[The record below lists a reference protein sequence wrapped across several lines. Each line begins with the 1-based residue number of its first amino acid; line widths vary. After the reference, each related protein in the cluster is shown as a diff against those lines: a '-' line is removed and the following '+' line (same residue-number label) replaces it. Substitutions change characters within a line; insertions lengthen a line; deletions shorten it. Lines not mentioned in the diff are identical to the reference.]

1 MKYLKQLAV
10 IVTINFIGEVLNHF
24 IPLPVPASVYG
35 LVIMFLCLLTG
46 IIKLEQVEDVARFL
60 LAILPIMFLA
70 PSVGIIESFDVM
82 KGQVWSLAVIALLST
97 VSVMTVTSLVAQ
109 SFVRLKSKSKSNA
122 VAEEEAER

>member
-109 SFVRLKSKSKSNA
+109 SFVRLKRKSKSTA
-122 VAEEEAER
+122 VTEKEAER

>member
-122 VAEEEAER
+122 VAEEEAGR